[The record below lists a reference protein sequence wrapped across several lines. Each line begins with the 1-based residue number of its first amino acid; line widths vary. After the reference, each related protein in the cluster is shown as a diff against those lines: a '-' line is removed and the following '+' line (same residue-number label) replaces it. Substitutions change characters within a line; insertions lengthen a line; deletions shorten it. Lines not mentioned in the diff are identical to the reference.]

1 MSKDIKDFL
10 QGVDNADAVAKII
23 SDNLKEAK
31 CKIFIDDGDKNKYV
45 PISRLNDKIGELN
58 TATTT
63 ITTLNQT
70 IRTLKDQVKDNE
82 KATETISQL
91 QGDLESYKQ
100 ALKDNKINSALQLC
114 AIESKA
120 RDAKDLKAFLDPSKI
135 TMSDLGEVLG
145 IKEQVEQLKKEK
157 AYLFETEQEQP
168 QKPGFGGTG
177 VPGKPSSGMVFNSQT
192 AQPGDFG
199 KMLAH
204 ENGIPK
210 GEESKQVFTPEYFF
224 GEGK

>member
-10 QGVDNADAVAKII
+10 QGVDNADVVAKII
-23 SDNLKEAK
+23 SENLKEAK

-58 TATTT
+58 TAATT
-63 ITTLNQT
+63 ITTLNKT
-70 IRTLKDQVKDNE
+70 IKTLKDQVKDNE

-91 QGDLESYKQ
+91 QGDLDNYKQ

-114 AIESKA
+114 ALESQA
-120 RDAKDLKAFLDPSKI
+120 HDAKDLKGFLDLKKI
-135 TMSDLGEVLG
+135 TINETGEVIG
-145 IKEQVEQLKKEK
+145 IKEQVEQLKKDK
-157 AYLFETEQEQP
+157 AYLFKEEPAQP

-204 ENGIPK
+204 ENGVPK
-210 GEESKQVFTPEYFF
+210 GEESTQIFTPEYFF
-224 GEGK
+224 GDGK